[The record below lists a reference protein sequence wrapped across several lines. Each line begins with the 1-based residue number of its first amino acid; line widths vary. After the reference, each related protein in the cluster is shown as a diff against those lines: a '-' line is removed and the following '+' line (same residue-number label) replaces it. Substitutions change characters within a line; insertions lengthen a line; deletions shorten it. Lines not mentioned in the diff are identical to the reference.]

1 MPILHTFDENYN
13 DEELVNLLTDKEVAT
28 KKEFMSHDDYRQ
40 ILSSWR
46 NSNQLCEEEYRQKLK
61 DKSGPGYGTRAY
73 FNETKKYFA
82 QYNEIASALT
92 DKIKANLVKKMTPVS
107 HLQTHSKRGSLIHKK
122 TQVLQDEAKNL
133 IETHGLNMEHLEKL
147 FPASVDRKEAP
158 PGEDYDNR
166 FTSINAV
173 NKYRVET
180 VGDRLNYGV
189 IESVE
194 SISEEF
200 ERQLEEKSHILNSIG
215 KKQAKSMKKFDQPRL
230 EKGKLRNRVEANDTL
245 GRLPKMKGDLGE
257 MSRNRVKV
265 N

>member
-1 MPILHTFDENYN
+1 MPILHTFDENNN
-13 DEELVNLLTDKEVAT
+13 DQELVNLIMDKEVHT
-28 KKEFMSHDDYRQ
+28 KKEFMSRDDYRQ

-61 DKSGPGYGTRAY
+61 DTLGPGSGTRAY
-73 FNETKKYFA
+73 VNETKKYFA

-92 DKIKANLVKKMTPVS
+92 DKIKTNLVKKMNSVS
-107 HLQTHSKRGSLIHKK
+107 HLQTHSQRVPLNHKK

-133 IETHGLNMEHLEKL
+133 IETHGLNMEHLGKL
-147 FPASVDRKEAP
+147 VGSSVDRKEAP

-173 NKYRVET
+173 NKYRVKT

-189 IESVE
+189 IESEGSV
-194 SISEEF
+194 SEEF
-200 ERQLEEKSHILNSIG
+200 ERQFKGKSQLLNSIG

-230 EKGKLRNRVEANDTL
+230 EKGKLKNRAGSKDTL
-245 GRLPKMKGDLGE
+245 GSLPKLKGDLGV
-257 MSRNRVKV
+257 MSRNRVKG

>member
-1 MPILHTFDENYN
+1 MPILHTLDENYN
-13 DEELVNLLTDKEVAT
+13 DEELVNLITDKEVAT
-28 KKEFMSHDDYRQ
+28 KKEFMSRDDYRQ

-46 NSNQLCEEEYRQKLK
+46 NSNQLYEEEYRQKLK
-61 DKSGPGYGTRAY
+61 DTSGPGNGTRAY
-73 FNETKKYFA
+73 VNETKKYFA

-133 IETHGLNMEHLEKL
+133 IENHGLNMEHLEQL
-147 FPASVDRKEAP
+147 FPSSVDRKEAP
-158 PGEDYDNR
+158 LSEDYDNR

-189 IESVE
+189 IKSEG

-200 ERQLEEKSHILNSIG
+200 ERQLEEKSQLFNNFG

-230 EKGKLRNRVEANDTL
+230 EKVKLSSRAGSNDTL
-245 GRLPKMKGDLGE
+245 GRLPKLKGDLGV
-257 MSRNRVKV
+257 MSQNGVKK